1 MAASVPPL
9 LSNNKEIM
17 ISRRNLLLATAAS
30 GVALPSF
37 AAGKTYTAGK
47 EYLVLEPSVPTDS
60 DKIEV
65 VKFFAYTC
73 SHCLAFEP
81 IFNEWKSK
89 LPSDVVVRVCP
100 VAWSEKFLPFTQTYF
115 ALEAMGLLE
124 KLHNPFFESVIY
136 QTYTYDFENAF
147 ADISAFMAEQG
158 VDVKP
163 WERSMRSFG
172 VQNKARIATQLWQA
186 YRIDST
192 PMIGVAG
199 RFTTGPHLVGTR
211 NATPDCLNF
220 LIEEARRLRG

>member
-1 MAASVPPL
+1 
-9 LSNNKEIM
+9 M

-30 GVALPSF
+30 SLSLPSF
-37 AAGKTYTAGK
+37 AAGKTYTPGK
-47 EYLVLEPSVPTDS
+47 EYLVLEPALPTNTK
-60 DKIEV
+60 KIEV

-81 IFNEWKSK
+81 VFHEWEKR
-89 LPSDVVVRVCP
+89 LPEDVVVRVCP
-100 VAWSEKFLPFTQTYF
+100 VAWNEKFLPFTQVYF

-124 KLHNPFFESVIY
+124 KLHQPFFESVIY
-136 QTYTYDFENAF
+136 QTHVYDFENPV
-147 ADISAFMAEQG
+147 ADITAFMAEQG
-158 VDVKP
+158 VDAKQ
-163 WERSMRSFG
+163 WERTMRSFG

-211 NATPDCLNF
+211 NATPACLDY
-220 LIEEARRLRG
+220 LINEARRLRG